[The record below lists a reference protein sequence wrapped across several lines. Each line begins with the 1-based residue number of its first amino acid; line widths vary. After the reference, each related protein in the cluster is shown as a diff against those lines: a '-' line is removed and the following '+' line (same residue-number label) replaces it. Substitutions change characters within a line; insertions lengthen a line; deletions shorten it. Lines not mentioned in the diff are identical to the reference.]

1 MGEGGSPWLMR
12 VQMPTPYRRA
22 DKLDLC
28 MAEDKSGKGE
38 GQGLHMLHAQATE
51 KMGQAN
57 AVTEHGHTP
66 TSEKIWQTKAAT
78 PNTVHCHQ
86 DMG

>member
-1 MGEGGSPWLMR
+1 
-12 VQMPTPYRRA
+12 
-22 DKLDLC
+22 

-38 GQGLHMLHAQATE
+38 GQGLHMLHAQASE

-57 AVTEHGHTP
+57 AVTEHGHAP
-66 TSEKIWQTKAAT
+66 TSEKMGQTKAAP

-86 DMG
+86 GMGQAKGGRGKYDTWCMHRPPRKWGKRTQ